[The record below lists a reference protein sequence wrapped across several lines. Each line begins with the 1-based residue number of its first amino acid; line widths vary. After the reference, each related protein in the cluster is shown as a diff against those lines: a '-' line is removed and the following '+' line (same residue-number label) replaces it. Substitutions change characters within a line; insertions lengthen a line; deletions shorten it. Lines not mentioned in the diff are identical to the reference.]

1 MMKDSIKDFIGT
13 ILVLVEFIGFIL
25 LIGTAGGVDQDMISL
40 CDGYKRFLIIGVA
53 MIAAGLALRYVIK
66 YDDRD

>member
-13 ILVLVEFIGFIL
+13 ILVFVEFIGFVL

-40 CDGYKRFLIIGVA
+40 CDGYKRFLIIGIV
-53 MIAAGLALRYVIK
+53 MLAAGAVLYRIIK
-66 YDDRD
+66 NDDRE

>member
-13 ILVLVEFIGFIL
+13 ILVFIEFIGFVL

-40 CDGYKRFLIIGVA
+40 CDGYKRFLIIGIV
-53 MIAAGLALRYVIK
+53 MLAAGAVLYRIIK
-66 YDDRD
+66 NDDRE

>member
-25 LIGTAGGVDQDMISL
+25 LIGTAGGVDQNMISL
-40 CDGYKRFLIIGVA
+40 GDGYRRFLVIGVV
-53 MIAAGLALRYVIK
+53 MIAAGLVLRFVITH
-66 YDDRD
+66 DDRE

>member
-13 ILVLVEFIGFIL
+13 ILVFIEFIGFIL
-25 LIGTAGGVDQDMISL
+25 LIGTAGGVDQDMIPI